1 MTAADVDQWSQDV
14 LPFVWNEAPPPQNE
28 AELPG
33 LGFALLSADTDRTQS
48 YVFQSARLPEI
59 RGASMLLDDLNRHR
73 LLELL
78 AVKGLPTGLI
88 APPHAKN
95 EKGCVVYVGGG
106 SLLAL
111 VPLNLAEEL
120 CREIETLYPRESGA
134 ATITAV
140 FHPITVAEIRGQWPA
155 HFRAIDLA
163 ALTPDQQA
171 RVQLGKRNSDHPLQ
185 NFMRRQTLLLR
196 ARKQSKTAV
205 PHFETSP
212 FARVCNS
219 CARRP
224 ATNVEDGLPGEGPR
238 YLCQVCYA
246 NGRRGRHEKS
256 EWHRRWEDWCQ
267 DTKGEYRQAPQVE
280 DLSVIGKASDRY
292 IGYIHADGNGIG
304 HFLEQAHTLPAY
316 SQRSQALAQATET
329 AVFEAIY
336 AHLRQQNQTTAPFEI
351 ITIGGDDVLLIVPA
365 YAALPLARDIC
376 RGFSDQL
383 AARLKLDNPPTM
395 SAGVVIAQESNPI
408 YFVHELSHQ
417 LLKSAKKGTH
427 KKETGCLD
435 YMVLKSQS
443 TVAATLKDVRHSPY
457 LRLESKL
464 DNERAFLTG
473 RPYTLDEAAG
483 LWESVQRLKQINF
496 SPGQLHQIRREFG
509 NGRFPAIFYYLYQ
522 RARLGD
528 ADRKAL
534 QAIEED
540 WGMVTAHN
548 GAPPWRAA
556 PKKAKDGFDE
566 YDTPF
571 VDMLDLLPFA
581 PERKK

>member
-1 MTAADVDQWSQDV
+1 MDSRENARWRLEV

-28 AELPG
+28 ADLPG
-33 LGFALLSADTDRTQS
+33 QGFALLSADTDRTQS

-59 RGASMLLDDLNRHR
+59 RGASMLLDDLNRDK

-88 APPHAKN
+88 APLNAEN

-120 CREIETLYPRESGA
+120 CREIETLYPQASGA

-140 FHPITVAEIRGQWPA
+140 FQPITVAEIRGLWPS
-155 HFRAIDLA
+155 FFQPTDTT
-163 ALTPDQQA
+163 ALTPAQQA
-171 RVQLGKRNSDHPLQ
+171 RFILGQFDRPLQ
-185 NFMRRQTLLLR
+185 NFMRRQTLQLR
-196 ARKQSKTAV
+196 RRKQSRTAV

-212 FARVCNS
+212 YARICNS

-224 ATNVEDGLPGEGPR
+224 AVDVEDGLPGEGPR
-238 YLCQVCYA
+238 YLCRVCYD
-246 NGRRGRHEKS
+246 NGQRGRPSKS
-256 EWHRRWEDWCQ
+256 YWHRAWEDWCW
-267 DTKGEYRQAPQVE
+267 DTKGERWHVPEVK
-280 DLSVIGKASDRY
+280 DLSAIGAVASRY
-292 IGYIHADGNGIG
+292 VGYVHADGNSIG
-304 HFLEQAHTLPAY
+304 HFLEQTDTLSAY

-336 AHLRQQNQTTAPFEI
+336 THLRQQNQTTAPFEI
-351 ITIGGDDVLLIVPA
+351 ITIGGDDVLLIAPA

-376 RGFSDQL
+376 QGFSDQL
-383 AARLKLDNPPTM
+383 AARLDLDKPPTM
-395 SAGVVIAQESNPI
+395 SAGVVIAQENNPI

-443 TVAATLKDVRHSPY
+443 TVATTLKEVRRSRY
-457 LRLESKL
+457 LRLESEADK
-464 DNERAFLTG
+464 ERAFLTG
-473 RPYTLDEAAG
+473 RPYTLDEVARLLVG
-483 LWESVQRLKQINF
+483 TERLKEIGF
-496 SPGQLHQIRREFG
+496 SPAQLHQMRREFSS
-509 NGRFPAIFYYLYQ
+509 GRFPAIFYYLYQ
-522 RARLGD
+522 RTRLGD
-528 ADRKAL
+528 ANRKAL
-534 QAIEED
+534 RAIEGD
-540 WGMVTAHN
+540 WGMTAPHH

-556 PKKAKDGFDE
+556 PEKAKDGFDE

-571 VDMLDLLPFA
+571 IDMLNLLPFVQ
-581 PERKK
+581 ERRK